1 MIYTQ
6 NDSLAKLTRKIE
18 TLNSPLDIDS
28 ITVLNTTELSDNEK
42 NDKHTGNT
50 IFHKCKQYGH
60 TKKQC
65 DRHNKI
71 VKQISRLEFEKE

>member
-6 NDSLAKLTRKIE
+6 NNSLSKLTKKIE
-18 TLNSPLDIDS
+18 ILNSPLDIDRQRD
-28 ITVLNTTELSDNEK
+28 IIVLNTTESSNNEK
-42 NDKHTGNT
+42 NNRYTGNT
-50 IFHKCKQYGH
+50 ICLKCKQYEH

-71 VKQISRLEFEKE
+71 VK